1 MALAINL
8 ARQRRYAMVGAACA
22 VMNNILLIA
31 GDTLGVHYMVSTVLA
46 FSIVTP
52 SAYLLHAAYTFG
64 EARSWTALWRFSAGL
79 AFGFPIFFLV
89 MALLCSGLRLPMI
102 MAAPLATLILFVWN
116 YVSARWAIV
125 ARLSPRSS

>member
-1 MALAINL
+1 MGLAGSL
-8 ARQRRYAMVGAACA
+8 TRPRRYAIIGMVCA

-31 GDTLGVHYMVSTVLA
+31 GDAAGLHYMVSTMACFV
-46 FSIVTP
+46 IVTP
-52 SAYLLHAAYTFG
+52 AAYLLHSAYTFR
-64 EARSWTALWRFSAGL
+64 EPRSWAALWRFSAGL
-79 AFGFPIFFLV
+79 AFAVPVFFLV

-102 MAAPLATLILFVWN
+102 VAAPLATFIMFVWN